1 MMHTNSQEESLLVL
15 VHDDKA
21 SAITDAALVVSDSV
35 SIGTNLSAWID
46 TPHFCQ
52 KANLI
57 VVDVGSEMAAPAA
70 LEDVQGAQFGGG

>member
-57 VVDVGSEMAAPAA
+57 VVDAGSEMVA
-70 LEDVQGAQFGGG
+70 LEDIQGAQFAGG